1 MQTFVL
7 ISGFARSG
15 KSTLQSQLTLNGIPS
30 ASSSDTLAEE
40 TLRHFQIPV
49 TDANLEILRDKLEIP
64 FQELVIA
71 FTPKKVIDDCLSA
84 LRNTEVFKTELEG
97 FNLIFCPRFN
107 TRNAKIYV
115 AEYLIVPTYGRQFF
129 CESCLTSLGEQQ
141 ESPLKV
147 VFTTIRSEQDD
158 LLDILALRP
167 DTKVLL
173 CNLRRKTELTNVD
186 SRHLFTSFDFELQND
201 DITPEELYTEC
212 IDSIERITN
221 GNSKKQC

>member
-15 KSTLQSQLTLNGIPS
+15 KSTLQSQLSINSIPT

-49 TDANLEILRDKLEIP
+49 TDANLEVLRDKLEIP
-64 FQELVIA
+64 FRDLLA
-71 FTPKKVIDDCLSA
+71 TFTPQKVIEGFLEA
-84 LRNTEVFKTELEG
+84 LNNTQVFKTELDG
-97 FNLIFCPRFN
+97 LDLTFCPRLN

-115 AEYLIVPTYGRQFF
+115 AEYLIVPAYGRQFF
-129 CESCLTSLGEQQ
+129 CESGLKSLDKQQ
-141 ESPLKV
+141 DSSLKV
-147 VFTTIRSEQDD
+147 VFTTIRSEQII
-158 LLDILALRP
+158 LLDILDSRTE
-167 DTKVLL
+167 TKVLL

-186 SRHLFTSFDFELQND
+186 ARSLFTDFDFELQND

-212 IDSIERITN
+212 IDSIEHIT
-221 GNSKKQC
+221 KW